1 MAYNLAANRQWVT
14 VTFNDEE
21 LQTLCFDSFP
31 VVLQDFA
38 AGQTKSQRVRLL
50 VDFAA
55 RYDHLD
61 ALLDAIQKARPDQFD
76 RVEAELRSKSE
87 QPDFER
93 EPFEPET
100 ILTPAV
106 AKIDTGGGAFVGE
119 SVNTGG
125 GRFIGRDE
133 ITNEITIIVSTPDQ
147 AVTLSSRLQR
157 QVELLQ
163 PELETKSF
171 EPKTV
176 LIPTGP
182 FLMGSDEPAGREDE
196 RPQHTV
202 TLPAYRIGKYPVTNA
217 QYAEFIRREK
227 TQDVPKD
234 AGWFLREPPADRLDH
249 PVANVSWCDAVAY
262 CQWLCRETG
271 RRYRL
276 PTEAEWEKACSN
288 DFSRSA
294 PRRTTEVVTTNRYP
308 WGEEWSEGQCNAGGA
323 GTTPV
328 TAHPAGASAYGCE
341 DMLGNVQ
348 EWTATLWGTQPGQPQ
363 QSYRDRPDGGPAIT
377 DPADLPA
384 QARLAHR
391 GGSYRSQPADLRCTA
406 RGNATPD
413 SKVAWRGFRV
423 ALEIEERA

>member
-1 MAYNLAANRQWVT
+1 MAYNLAAIRKLVAAA
-14 VTFNDEE
+14 FNDEE
-21 LQTLCFDSFP
+21 LRTFCFDHFP
-31 VVLQDFA
+31 AVYEEFA
-38 AGQTKSQRVRLL
+38 AGQAKGDRVLSL
-50 VDFAA
+50 VSYAE
-55 RYDHLD
+55 RQGQLD
-61 ALLDAIQKARPDQFD
+61 TLLDAIKQANPYQFD
-76 RVEAELRSKSE
+76 RFEADVRSAIG
-87 QPDFER
+87 
-93 EPFEPET
+93 PEALSDDCWRL
-100 ILTPAV
+100 IP
-106 AKIDTGGGAFVGE
+106 
-119 SVNTGG
+119 G
-125 GRFIGRDE
+125 GRF
-133 ITNEITIIVSTPDQ
+133 
-147 AVTLSSRLQR
+147 
-157 QVELLQ
+157 
-163 PELETKSF
+163 
-171 EPKTV
+171 
-176 LIPTGP
+176 
-182 FLMGSDEPAGREDE
+182 LMGADAGDGVPEHETPRH
-196 RPQHTV
+196 PV
-202 TLPAYRIGKYPVTNA
+202 PLPAYRIGKYPVTNA

-249 PVANVSWCDAVAY
+249 PVANVSWYDAVAY

-271 RRYRL
+271 QRYRL

-423 ALEIEERA
+423 AMEV

>member
-1 MAYNLAANRQWVT
+1 MAYNLAAIQQLVT
-14 VTFNDEE
+14 AAFSDDE
-21 LQTLCFDSFP
+21 LKSFCFARFSA
-31 VVLQDFA
+31 VYQDFT
-38 AGQTKSQRVRLL
+38 AGQTQGQRVLL
-50 VDFAA
+50 LAEYA
-55 RYDHLD
+55 KRQGQLD
-61 ALLDAIQKARPDQFD
+61 TLLDAVRQANPYQYERF
-76 RVEAELRSKSE
+76 EADLRSESGK
-87 QPDFER
+87 PDFER
-93 EPFEPET
+93 KPFEPET

-182 FLMGSDEPAGREDE
+182 FLMGSDESAGREDE

-202 TLPAYRIGKYPVTNA
+202 TLPDFRIGKFPVTNA

-249 PVANVSWCDAVAY
+249 PVVNVSWYDAVAY

-276 PTEAEWEKACSN
+276 PTEAEWEKAASWGGGDRERGREGEGERKCH
-288 DFSRSA
+288 
-294 PRRTTEVVTTNRYP
+294 YP
-308 WGEEWSEGQCNAGGA
+308 WGDDWQEDRCNVGGA

-328 TAHPAGASAYGCE
+328 TAHPTGSSAYGCE

-384 QARLAHR
+384 GARLAHR
-391 GGSYRSQPADLRCTA
+391 GGSFKSQPGELRCSA
-406 RGNATPD
+406 RGSAAPD
-413 SKVAWRGFRV
+413 SRIPWRGCRV
-423 ALEIEERA
+423 AMEG